1 MMIVLVNFAI
11 LIIIEKL
18 LRVILTTL
26 LKKLY
31 IQYFNFEIY
40 ISNNL

>member
-1 MMIVLVNFAI
+1 MIVLVNFAI

-18 LRVILTTL
+18 LKVILTTL
-26 LKKLY
+26 LKELY